1 MRVNTSENTPAN
13 VLVHGHGPRP
23 CGRTGA
29 TRGLAAALV
38 ALAGLG
44 AGWEPAAKAGGVGEN
59 AVLIINP
66 TDANSLWLGNYYK
79 NARQIPDSNVFYLT
93 PGATNYQQFAQVNI
107 PAVLGEIESRGLTS
121 MVHFVLIA
129 PTDQFFVSAA
139 DLVSDGC
146 FPVRRFSLTGAYTS
160 AFISSEILAA
170 NAFSSLPNRFYGTSN
185 TAVAFDSQTAWFGGN
200 SSTDS
205 TARRYMLGGQ
215 IGFTGYQGN
224 TPQQII
230 DMIDRGV
237 AVEGSRPT
245 GTFYYMSNTSDAA
258 RNVRSGQYSSA
269 SNTIVNSLGYGA
281 QVLTGL
287 LPAGRQ
293 DVLGVMGGFAN
304 ADILNA
310 NMTVLPGA
318 FCDHLTSYALTFD
331 ENGQTKGTDW
341 IRKGASGTSGAVEEP
356 CNYVGKFNHARFHVY
371 YAQGATIGEA
381 YLRSLSFFPFQ
392 NMLLGDVLA
401 RPFAWVPSVGVP
413 DAPSGPV
420 SGVLTITPTASTA
433 RPRYSIAS
441 LDVLVDGRRLG
452 SGAPGQPFSIDTTTL
467 SDGWHDLRVI
477 AYDNS
482 PNKTAGRWRGT
493 FMVSNQGLSASLAAD
508 ATGGPMAT
516 PVTFTLGAAGR
527 AVQEIQVVQNGRV
540 IAARPG
546 PGTVRVFGRTLGG
559 GPSEVRARAVFADG
573 TTADSA
579 PLSFNMNWVGGP
591 SAGVPETFSYRKIA
605 TPGVPTIVELPAAY
619 VQEPN
624 QVTYSIIQGPAQA
637 TVLGG
642 SGPTRVIRPD
652 ADATGEDTLRFT
664 VTNADGTSVPGVVT
678 LVYGSECAA
687 DFDGDGF
694 ADFFDFDAFVNC
706 FETGTCPA
714 GKSADFDG
722 DGFVDFFDFD
732 AFVAAFEAGC

>member
-1 MRVNTSENTPAN
+1 MRAHTSENPQF
-13 VLVHGHGPRP
+13 LVGEPRG
-23 CGRTGA
+23 GRRRA
-29 TRGLAAALV
+29 AAMALAAGIA
-38 ALAGLG
+38 AGVGLSLFG
-44 AGWEPAAKAGGVGEN
+44 GTAWAGGVGEN
-59 AVLIINP
+59 SVLIINP
-66 TDANSLWLGNYYK
+66 NDANSIWLGNYYK
-79 NARQIPDSNVFYLT
+79 NARQIPDSNIIYLT

-129 PTDQFFVSAA
+129 PTDQFFVSAP

-160 AFISSEILAA
+160 AFITSEILAGA
-170 NAFSSLPNRFYGTSN
+170 SFSSLPNRFYGTSN
-185 TAVAFDSQTAWFGGN
+185 SAVAFDSQTAWFGGSA
-200 SSTDS
+200 SSDS

-237 AVEGSRPT
+237 AAEGTRPA

-269 SNTIVNSLGYGA
+269 SSTIANSIGYGA

-287 LPAGRQ
+287 LPTGRQ

-310 NMTVLPGA
+310 NMTILPGA

-356 CNYVGKFNHARFHVY
+356 CNYTGKFNHARFHVY

-381 YLRSLSFFPFQ
+381 YLRSISFFPFQ

-401 RPFAWVPSVGVP
+401 RPFAWVPSVSVP
-413 DAPSGPV
+413 DAPTGPV
-420 SGVLTITPTASTA
+420 SGSITITPAASTA
-433 RPRYSIAS
+433 RPRYAVAS
-441 LDVLVDGRRLG
+441 LDVLIDGRRVG
-452 SGAPGQPFSIDTTTL
+452 SGAPGQPFTIDTTNL
-467 SDGWHDLRVI
+467 SDGWHDVRVI

-482 PNKTAGRWRGT
+482 PNKTAGRWHGTIVVNNRGR
-493 FMVSNQGLSASLAAD
+493 SASIAAD
-508 ATGGPMAT
+508 VTSGPMAT
-516 PVTFTLGAAGR
+516 PVTFTVGASGG
-527 AVQEIQVVQNGRV
+527 AVQEIQLVQNGRV
-540 IAARPG
+540 IAARQG
-546 PGTVRVFGRTLGG
+546 PSTIHVFGRTLGG
-559 GPSEVRARAVFADG
+559 GPSTVRTRAVYADG
-573 TTADSA
+573 STADSA
-579 PLSFNMNWVGGP
+579 PLGVDMNWVGGP
-591 SAGVPETFSYRKIA
+591 SAGIPQAFSYRKVA
-605 TPGVPTIVELPAAY
+605 APDVPVIVELPATY

-624 QVTYSIIQGPAQA
+624 QVTYTIIQAPTQA
-637 TVLGG
+637 TILGG
-642 SGPTRVIRPD
+642 TGSTRVLRPN
-652 ADATGEDTLRFT
+652 ANATGEDTLRFT
-664 VTNADGTSVPGVVT
+664 VTNADGTSTPGVVT
-678 LVYGSECAA
+678 LVYGSQCPA

-694 ADFFDFDAFVNC
+694 ADFFDFDAFANC

-714 GKSADFDG
+714 GRSADFDG
-722 DGFVDFFDFD
+722 DGFIDFFDFD